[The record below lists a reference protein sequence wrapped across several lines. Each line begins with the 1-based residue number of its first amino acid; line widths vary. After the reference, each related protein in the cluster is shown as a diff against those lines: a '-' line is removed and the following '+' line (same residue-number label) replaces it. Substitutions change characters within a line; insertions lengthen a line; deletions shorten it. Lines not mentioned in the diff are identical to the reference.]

1 MEMDQE
7 LQDLIISLK
16 KQNAN
21 SVYELL
27 KAQKQMAQLESKIG
41 ILESGIRE
49 LIADKEK
56 QFEEASRLTI
66 AKLNAIKRS
75 LE

>member
-1 MEMDQE
+1 MDQE

-27 KAQKQMAQLESKIG
+27 KAQKRMTDLENKVIQLEEAIG
-41 ILESGIRE
+41 KL
-49 LIADKEK
+49 LADKEK
-56 QFEEASRLTI
+56 QIEESGRLTI
-66 AKLNAIKRS
+66 EKLNEIKNNMD
-75 LE
+75 